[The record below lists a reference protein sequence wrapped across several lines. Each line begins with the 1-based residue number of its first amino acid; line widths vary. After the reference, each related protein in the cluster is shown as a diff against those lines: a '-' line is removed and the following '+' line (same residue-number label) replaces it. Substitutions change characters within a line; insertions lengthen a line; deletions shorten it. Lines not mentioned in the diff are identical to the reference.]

1 MPGAST
7 QRRRHVPILT
17 TWFRRGSRGLAV
29 RSAVRVVSSLGAVAV
44 TSAAL
49 LASAGAASASTHPEL
64 WVATTGTAA
73 AADSD
78 CATAR
83 YSTVQSAVTA
93 AENVEAATRWP
104 CRRSSCARVRTRSR

>member
-7 QRRRHVPILT
+7 RGRRNIPILT
-17 TWFRRGSRGLAV
+17 TLFRRGSRGPAA
-29 RSAVRVVSSLGAVAV
+29 RSAVRVVSSVGAVAV

-49 LASAGAASASTHPEL
+49 LASASGASASTRPEL
-64 WVATTGTAA
+64 WVATTGTAT
-73 AADSD
+73 AADSN

-93 AENVEAATRWP
+93 AENRETAHPLVVPTVELCP
-104 CRRSSCARVRTRSR
+104 RTRSR